1 MKLVGNYSR
10 SGKNENFETEI
21 TLTIREN
28 YKHLIQDLD
37 KNELYSIVISKAKE
51 MAEEGMQV
59 IALASKKEN
68 NKVLVLNEKEENDMT
83 FIGFVAFLDSP
94 KKDVK
99 NVIEKLN
106 KYNVKVKIL

>member
-37 KNELYSIVISKAKE
+37 KNEYI
-51 MAEEGMQV
+51 Q
-59 IALASKKEN
+59 
-68 NKVLVLNEKEENDMT
+68 
-83 FIGFVAFLDSP
+83 
-94 KKDVK
+94 
-99 NVIEKLN
+99 
-106 KYNVKVKIL
+106 